1 MLIGEAVLPQ
11 AGEARTFL
19 RIEAVSDD
27 RRHLELELLL
37 QRAIPGDFGIAD
49 QPVLLEELATMGFDP
64 ARHAALA
71 ESLRKLLEALD
82 NCLPGQ
88 ILLLNKIC

>member
-19 RIEAVSDD
+19 RIGSVSDD

-37 QRAIPGDFGIAD
+37 QRTIPGKLVSAD
-49 QPVLLEELATMGFDP
+49 EPSLLQELEEMVSRAEDEDERVRLQ
-64 ARHAALA
+64 ALA
-71 ESLRKLLEALD
+71 DLVREL
-82 NCLPGQ
+82 
-88 ILLLNKIC
+88 